1 MSLKVLI
8 LGAGYG
14 TRLQRDLLND
24 TSRKYSHLLGISK
37 ALLPLGDKDA
47 LITHWIDTLMESNI
61 DIKTSLYIVTNST
74 AYSSFI
80 SWAETHNIPTNNII
94 NDGTT
99 SNENRLGAVE
109 DIYFTIKKFSSSLQN
124 SNLLIIGGDTLFLK
138 DFNFKK
144 LYEKF
149 NLINSNDD
157 DDEACLVTTYKVNDD
172 VVSKFGILELNEN
185 NQVINF
191 LEKPSPQSTNSR
203 IACPCFY
210 FLHNKSLELLKEFL
224 EESKNNPNH
233 TLEDRDASGKFL
245 AWVINNNKFKFF
257 AENVQG
263 RIDVGGLQSYID
275 ANKYFD
281 DQKDNKPY

>member
-1 MSLKVLI
+1 MSLKILI

-24 TSRKYSHLLGISK
+24 TTNKYSHLLGVPK
-37 ALLPLGDKDA
+37 ALLPLGGKDA
-47 LITHWIDTLMESNI
+47 LITLWLDALIESNI
-61 DIKTSLYIVTNST
+61 DITTSVYIVTNSPS
-74 AYSSFI
+74 YLSFI
-80 SWAETHNIPTNNII
+80 SWAEAHNIPTKNIF
-94 NDGTT
+94 NDNST

-109 DIYFTIKKFSSSLQN
+109 DIVFAIKKIPLQN

-144 LYEKF
+144 LYKKF
-149 NLINSNDD
+149 NLINSND
-157 DDEACLVTTYKVNDD
+157 EGCLVTTYKVNDD
-172 VVSKFGILELNEN
+172 DVHKLGILELNEE
-185 NQVINF
+185 NQVISF
-191 LEKPSPQSTNSR
+191 LEKPSPQSTISR
-203 IACPCFY
+203 TGCPCFY
-210 FLHNKSLELLKEFL
+210 FLHNNSLRLLQEFL

-233 TLEDRDASGKFL
+233 TIEDRDATGKFL
-245 AWVINNNKFKFF
+245 AWVINNKKFKFF

-281 DQKDNKPY
+281 NSTFLTL

>member
-8 LGAGYG
+8 LAAGYG

-24 TSRKYSHLLGISK
+24 TSKKYSHLLGVPK
-37 ALLPLGDKDA
+37 ALLPLGGKDA
-47 LITHWIDTLMESNI
+47 LITHWLNILIESNI
-61 DIKTSLYIVTNST
+61 DITSSLYIVTNST

-80 SWAETHNIPTNNII
+80 SWAEAHNIPAKNII
-94 NDGTT
+94 NDGST

-109 DIYFTIKKFSSSLQN
+109 DIYFAIKTLSSSLQN

-138 DFNFKK
+138 DFSFKK
-144 LYEKF
+144 LNENF
-149 NLINSNDD
+149 SLINSND
-157 DDEACLVTTYKVNDD
+157 ESACLVTTYKVDDD
-172 VVSKFGILELNEN
+172 VVNKFGILELNEN

-191 LEKPSPQSTNSR
+191 FEKPSPQSTNSR
-203 IACPCFY
+203 TACPCFY
-210 FLHNKSLELLKEFL
+210 FLHNKSLELLREFL
-224 EESKNNPNH
+224 EESKNDPKH
-233 TLEDRDASGKFL
+233 TLEDRDATGKFL

-281 DQKDNKPY
+281 DQEDII

>member
-24 TSRKYSHLLGISK
+24 TSKKYSHLLGVSK
-37 ALLPLGDKDA
+37 ALLPLGGKDA
-47 LITHWIDTLMESNI
+47 LITHWLDTLIESNI
-61 DIKTSLYIVTNST
+61 DVKTSLFIVTNLTS
-74 AYSSFI
+74 YPSFI

-109 DIYFTIKKFSSSLQN
+109 DIYFAIKKISSLQN

-157 DDEACLVTTYKVNDD
+157 EGSCLVTTYKVNDD
-172 VVSKFGILELNEN
+172 VVNKFGILELNED

-191 LEKPSPQSTNSR
+191 LEKPTSKSTNSR
-203 IACPCFY
+203 TACPCFY
-210 FLHNKSLELLKEFL
+210 FLHNKSLELIKEFL
-224 EESKNNPNH
+224 DESKNNPNH
-233 TLEDRDASGKFL
+233 TLEDRDATGRFL

-281 DQKDNKPY
+281 DQGDI

>member
-24 TSRKYSHLLGISK
+24 TSKKYSHLLGVPK
-37 ALLPLGDKDA
+37 ALLPLGGKDA
-47 LITHWIDTLMESNI
+47 LITHWLDTLIESNI
-61 DIKTSLYIVTNST
+61 DITSSLYIVTNSM

-80 SWAETHNIPTNNII
+80 SWAEVHNIPTKNII
-94 NDGTT
+94 NDGST

-109 DIYFTIKKFSSSLQN
+109 DIYFTIKTLSLQN

-138 DFNFKK
+138 DFNFNK
-144 LYEKF
+144 LNEKF

-157 DDEACLVTTYKVNDD
+157 LACLVTTYKVNDD
-172 VVSKFGILELNEN
+172 NVNKFGILELDEN

-191 LEKPSPQSTNSR
+191 LEKPSSQSTNSR
-203 IACPCFY
+203 TACPCFY
-210 FLHNKSLELLKEFL
+210 FLHYKSLELLKEFL

-233 TLEDRDASGKFL
+233 ILEDRDATGKFL

-281 DQKDNKPY
+281 DQEDI

>member
-24 TSRKYSHLLGISK
+24 TSGKYSHLLGISK

-172 VVSKFGILELNEN
+172 VVSKF
-185 NQVINF
+185 
-191 LEKPSPQSTNSR
+191 
-203 IACPCFY
+203 
-210 FLHNKSLELLKEFL
+210 ELLKEFL

-233 TLEDRDASGKFL
+233 TLEDRDATGKFL